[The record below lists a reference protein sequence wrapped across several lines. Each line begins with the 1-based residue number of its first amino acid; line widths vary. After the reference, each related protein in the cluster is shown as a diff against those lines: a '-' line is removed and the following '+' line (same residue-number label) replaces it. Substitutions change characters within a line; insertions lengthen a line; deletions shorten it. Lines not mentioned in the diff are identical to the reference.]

1 MKPEEELRFLIL
13 AAQRDGERTLAGLL
27 EPLGLTPAQAEVLR
41 CLGDAGRPLTLIG
54 LGKRLVCERGSPSRL
69 VRTLVKRGWMLS
81 RANSDNRREIFLTLT
96 PEGRR
101 LQDEVRK
108 VEENLYGWMAS
119 RLDATEQAA
128 AILLLRRLVAGGDAV
143 DAIDVRKSSADASA

>member
-13 AAQRDGERTLAGLL
+13 AAQRDGERTLTELL
-27 EPLGLTPAQAEVLR
+27 GPLGLTPAQAEALR
-41 CLGDAGRPLTLIG
+41 RLGDAGRPLTLIG

-69 VRTLVKRGWMLS
+69 VRTLVERGWMLS
-81 RANSDNRREIFLTLT
+81 RENPDNRREIFLTLT
-96 PEGRR
+96 PKGRR

-108 VEENLYGWMAS
+108 VEDGLYGWIAS

-128 AILLLRRLVAGGDAV
+128 AIGLLRRLVAGGDAAG
-143 DAIDVRKSSADASA
+143 AIEARKSSADASA